1 MPFDGAPQTPEL
13 FGVGI
18 AAGFA
23 PQFPAFLDEGLLER
37 DPGELGG
44 LHDLGPSDLQQ
55 SAIDRMGDG
64 FLLNGAVD
72 DDSFELDR
80 PYRFRCDGGVDG
92 GLEQFFD
99 TGFADGG
106 TKAADLGGTQGSL
119 GSSQVCPLKYCQTTF
134 SAQRSTTSSSLRW

>member
-1 MPFDGAPQTPEL
+1 
-13 FGVGI
+13 
-18 AAGFA
+18 
-23 PQFPAFLDEGLLER
+23 
-37 DPGELGG
+37 
-44 LHDLGPSDLQQ
+44 
-55 SAIDRMGDG
+55 MGDG

-72 DDSFELDR
+72 DDPFEFSGANG
-80 PYRFRCDGGVDG
+80 PGGDGGVDG